1 MDATQSSQFSGSGSS
16 GSGSGSKDKSM
27 PALFA
32 VQDFYKGKT
41 PQQLAASI
49 PVDTSNPAAAVKQLQ
64 QQLALEKQAREV
76 RGKLQGRRWWG
87 RRRR

>member
-1 MDATQSSQFSGSGSS
+1 
-16 GSGSGSKDKSM
+16 M

-32 VQDFYKGKT
+32 VQEFYKGKT

-76 RGKLQGRRWWG
+76 RRGGGRRFIECLARGRWQVWG
-87 RRRR
+87 KGWHKHFLTTAACWTGVRP